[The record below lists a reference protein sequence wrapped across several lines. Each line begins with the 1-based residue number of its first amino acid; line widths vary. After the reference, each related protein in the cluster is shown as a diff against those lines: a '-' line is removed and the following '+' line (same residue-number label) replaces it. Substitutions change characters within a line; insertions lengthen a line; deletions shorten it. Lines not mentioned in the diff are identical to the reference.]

1 MIRTAGTRRWRDLR
15 RAVSRSAA
23 VHSGYRRAAIADRAI
38 LQERV
43 TAILGGFFGALAL
56 ALAAIGLYGLMA
68 FGVERRRKEIAIRV
82 ALGSARS
89 DVIRMVVR
97 DALSLVV
104 AGLAIGVPLALLSSR
119 LVARLLFGL
128 APTDPVTLVV
138 TAALLLAIGAIGGYI
153 PGRRRHGRSDRALRT

>member
-1 MIRTAGTRRWRDLR
+1 
-15 RAVSRSAA
+15 
-23 VHSGYRRAAIADRAI
+23 

-68 FGVERRRKEIAIRV
+68 FGVARRRKEIAIRV

-89 DVIRMVVR
+89 DVVRMIVR

-104 AGLAIGVPLALLSSR
+104 AGLAIGIPLALISSR
-119 LVARLLFGL
+119 VVASLLFGL
-128 APTDPVTLVV
+128 TPTDPVTLAV
-138 TAALLLAIGAIGGYI
+138 TAALLLAIGVIGGYI
-153 PGRRRHGRSDRALRT
+153 PGRRASNVDPIDALRT